1 MFKLRSVWAGLTAA
15 FILFGTPSAPGANVL
30 PTVGGD
36 AHAYTCALEFM
47 DMLIALDF
55 YLRDLSPD
63 SLQVY
68 LDALRAYYSCAMTSE
83 G

>member
-1 MFKLRSVWAGLTAA
+1 MFKLKPVWVGLTVA

-36 AHAYTCALEFM
+36 AHAYTCTLEFM
-47 DMLIALDF
+47 DRLIALDF
-55 YLRDLSPD
+55 YLRDFSPD
-63 SLQVY
+63 SHQVY
-68 LDALRAYYSCAMTSE
+68 WMRFAYYSCAMTSE